1 MDLEDHEKAR
11 ETVRRVLPYE
21 AGWLIQA
28 IREKCAKDRD
38 TMNETI
44 QRDLDVSPSGIEWT
58 LSDTIL
64 H

>member
-44 QRDLDVSPSGIEWT
+44 QRDLDVSRDPYHLASSE
-58 LSDTIL
+58 L
-64 H
+64 